1 MVFAVLM
8 SCFAALRSHNLS
20 AVDGAVRAF
29 AVYHHRS
36 LEFHG
41 NSHMFYPVYVL
52 LWSKA
57 CSLLG
62 FNLSDPLE
70 FIRAIQAMNSVFAA
84 ASATLLYLAIRR
96 LSISRNVALLA
107 TAGWA
112 FSHAVLLHATNSAE
126 PMVGLF
132 WSALSFTLV
141 SYAVRSRRSW
151 IVALSGVSLAL
162 AMASYQSM
170 VLIGLACG
178 VLTLLWR
185 EDQPWR
191 VRIAASRAAVLT
203 VSFIVGLLAIYGTV
217 YSLQGSHSLADGLR
231 QFLAVDSPD
240 VYGGFRLSKF
250 VNLISGFTNNVIVSL
265 PSDFAGLRSLIR
277 EHSGWIPWFVLCAA
291 MVVGVTVAHW
301 LTILRSARTA
311 DRRLKSV
318 WTSCCAALFF
328 CVVLLC
334 FWDPLYDKLWLLP
347 LWLLALMFAI
357 SASGLQRN
365 QRWLRRASM
374 ALVLVASSVNLIAAM
389 RAAHGPWPD
398 VDEARRLSTF
408 VQKNDL
414 MVTDWNSVSV
424 LYRMIWA
431 PDTTF
436 DFPSEA
442 HRYRAETASV
452 LRQRMAEAERRGG
465 AVYFIGIL
473 DQPQSAWDPFLG
485 ARCQVPYDSLQG
497 MRKNSVVIASFI
509 SRGGTITLRRLAGVE
524 SETSHAP
531 LMKQ

>member
-1 MVFAVLM
+1 VVFAVLAV
-8 SCFAALRSHNLS
+8 CFAALRSHNLS

-29 AVYHHRS
+29 VVYHHGG

-41 NSHMFYPVYVL
+41 NSHMLYPVYVL

-57 CSLLG
+57 CALLG
-62 FNLSDPLE
+62 FDLSDPFA

-84 ASATLLYLAIRR
+84 ASATLLYLAIRTTAFGWAR
-96 LSISRNVALLA
+96 ALFPTRNVALFTA
-107 TAGWA
+107 AGWA

-126 PMVGLF
+126 PVVGMF
-132 WSALSFTLV
+132 WSALSFVLV
-141 SYAVRSRRSW
+141 LYGLQSHKVW
-151 IVALSGVSLAL
+151 PVALSGVSLAL

-170 VLIGLACG
+170 VLIGLAGG
-178 VLTLLWR
+178 VLTLLWQD
-185 EDQPWR
+185 DQPWR
-191 VRIAASRAAVLT
+191 VRLAISRAAVLT
-203 VSFIVGLLAIYGTV
+203 ISFVTGLLAIYGTV
-217 YSLQGSHSLADGLR
+217 YALQGSHSLADGLHK
-231 QFLAVDSPD
+231 FLAVDSPD

-250 VNLISGFTNNVIVSL
+250 VNLISGFTNNVIFSV
-265 PSDFAGLRSLIR
+265 PTDFAGLRSLLR
-277 EHSGWIPWFVLCAA
+277 EHRNWIPWFLLCAVL
-291 MVVGVTVAHW
+291 VVGVTASHSFS
-301 LTILRSARTA
+301 ILRNARAA
-311 DRRLKSV
+311 DSRVKSV
-318 WTSCCAALFF
+318 WISCCAALFL

-334 FWDPLYDKLWLLP
+334 YWDPMYDKLWLLP
-347 LWLLALMFAI
+347 LWLLALMAAI
-357 SASGLQRN
+357 SANGLQRN
-365 QRWLRRASM
+365 QLWLRRASM
-374 ALVLVASSVNLIAAM
+374 ALVLVASSVNLVAAI

-414 MVTDWNSVSV
+414 VVTDWNSVSV

-465 AVYFIGIL
+465 SVYFLGIL

-485 ARCQVPYDSLQG
+485 ARCQVPYDSLQE
-497 MRKNSVVIASFI
+497 MRKNSVVIASFVT
-509 SRGGTITLRRLAGVE
+509 RGGTITLRRVRDAV
-524 SETSHAP
+524 SY
-531 LMKQ
+531 